1 MAELASTRVT
11 ARGADLLHGALATVP
26 AKDGW
31 VLPQRVSEAQM
42 RALGS
47 VRAWHPGVFKQMA
60 ACASGVRL
68 EFETDSASVCVEL
81 RAGDVPR
88 GSLSVLRDVAAHTGV
103 EPPRADVVSVDV
115 DDRHLGPFELGEKNM
130 LELDL
135 EEPGAQ
141 ATLPLP
147 GMGPRRRVRVWLP
160 CLAPCSVRDV
170 TGDGSFI
177 EPVEPR
183 KALLVLGDSI
193 AQGFVATDP
202 ARTWPALVAD
212 HLGFD
217 LVNQG
222 IGAQVFQP
230 GSLADAP
237 SLVEPAAIVVEFADN
252 YRFEPC
258 SAGNVAR
265 DVHAYLDEVS
275 AAWPEVP
282 TWVLTTPPHT
292 DLLYPTHPRSCVG
305 EVDRMI
311 EEEARRHA
319 QMRLVRSEVLLDAHL
334 LPQLLADG
342 SDHPG
347 DAGQRMIADRLSF
360 AIDATFEDREARAA
374 AAKELI
380 GDVDSA
386 LPLSAALDAGGFEAT
401 LVDSDGIFV
410 DGPFGIRLICS
421 NDRKFVRRALAC
433 LGPARVTC
441 VCGTRSVAREV
452 ARAARGTARPCHLA
466 VWDEPGTPS
475 PDPSRDIRPLTP
487 AYADAVRQSYSH
499 PEFLA
504 PGELEVLLAAGR
516 VLGGFERGRLVG
528 FVGEHPQGAMGML
541 EVLEEARGRGWGR
554 ALALAKM
561 RQIRCE
567 AKVPWAE
574 ILPESEASLALVTSL
589 GFEVRP
595 AEEMWFVL

>member
-1 MAELASTRVT
+1 MAELAAPHVT
-11 ARGADLLHGALATVP
+11 ARGADLLRGALATVP
-26 AKDGW
+26 EKDGW
-31 VLPQRVSEAQM
+31 VRPQRVSEAQM

-60 ACASGVRL
+60 ACTSGVRL

-81 RAGDVPR
+81 RADEVPR

-103 EPPRADVVSVDV
+103 EPPRADVASVDV
-115 DDRHLGPFELGEKNM
+115 DDRHLGPFELGEKNA
-130 LELDL
+130 LTLDL
-135 EEPGAQ
+135 ADPGEQ

-160 CLAPCSVRDV
+160 CMASCSVRDV

-177 EPVEPR
+177 EPVDPR
-183 KALLVLGDSI
+183 PTLLVLGDSI

-212 HLGFD
+212 RLGFD

-230 GSLADAP
+230 GSLADAA

-265 DVHAYLDEVS
+265 DVRAYLDEVS

-311 EEEARRHA
+311 EGEARRHA
-319 QMRLVRSEVLLDAHL
+319 QMRLVRSEVLLDSHL

-347 DAGQRMIADRLSF
+347 DAGQLMIADRLAF
-360 AIDATFEDREARAA
+360 TIDATFED
-374 AAKELI
+374 KEFRKTDAQDLLD
-380 GDVDSA
+380 DVDKA
-386 LPLSAALDAGGFEAT
+386 YPLYAALHKDGFEAT

-410 DGPFGIRLICS
+410 DGPFGIRLIDAV
-421 NDRKFVRRALAC
+421 DRKFVRRALEC
-433 LGPARVTC
+433 LGSARVTC
-441 VCGTRSVAREV
+441 VCGPRAVAREV
-452 ARAARGTARPCHLA
+452 ARAARGKAHPCRLA
-466 VWDEPGTPS
+466 VRFDASVPEGDPG
-475 PDPSRDIRPLTP
+475 RDIRTLTP
-487 AYADAVRQSYSH
+487 AYADVIRQNYSH
-499 PEFLA
+499 PEYLA
-504 PGELEVLLAAGR
+504 PGELEVLLAEGL
-516 VLGGFERGRLVG
+516 VLGGFEQGRLVG
-528 FVGEHPQGAMGML
+528 FVGEHPQGSMGML
-541 EVLEEARGRGWGR
+541 EVFEEARGRGWGR

-561 RQIRCE
+561 RQVHRR
-567 AKVPWAE
+567 ANVPWAE
-574 ILPESEASLALVTSL
+574 ILSENEASLALVTSL

-595 AEEMWFVL
+595 ADEMWFVL